1 MYNIPKLSVVGAG
14 PGDPELITIKA
25 LNALKDA
32 KVVLFDALI
41 NRELL
46 DYAPQAEHIFVGKR
60 KDKHRYSQDEIN
72 ELIVKFALERG
83 HVVRLKGGDPFIF
96 GRGSEEVNYAR
107 SKGLETAV
115 VSGITSSI
123 AVPANVGIPL
133 TQRGT
138 SESFW
143 VITGTTSQRKLS
155 DDVRLAAQS
164 TATVVIL
171 MGMGKL
177 AEIVEIFSKN
187 GKAETPVG
195 IIQNGTT
202 AYEKSGFGRIKSIE
216 KVVAEKQ
223 LTAPAIIVIGE
234 VVKESGKLEK
244 VFENFQKVELS
255 NSHPVA
261 IGRGQGA

>member
-1 MYNIPKLSVVGAG
+1 MYNQPKLSVVGAG

-25 LNALKDA
+25 VRALESA
-32 KVVLFDALI
+32 KVVLYDALI

-46 DYAPQAEHIFVGKR
+46 EYAPQAEHIFVGKR
-60 KDKHRYSQDEIN
+60 KDRHRYSQDEIN
-72 ELIVKFALERG
+72 ELIVKYALERG

-96 GRGSEEVNYAR
+96 GRGSEEINYAR
-107 SKGLETAV
+107 KHGLETAV

-143 VITGTTSQRKLS
+143 VITGTTSNKKLS
-155 DDVRLAAQS
+155 EDVKLAAQS
-164 TATVVIL
+164 TATVAIL

-177 AEIVEIFSKN
+177 EEIVEVFKSF
-187 GKAETPVG
+187 GKKDIPVG

-202 AYEKSGFGRIKSIE
+202 VNEKSGFGTIDTIVD
-216 KVVAEKQ
+216 VVSDKK
-223 LTAPAIIVIGE
+223 LTSPAIIVIGE
-234 VVKESGKLEK
+234 VVKEANALQQVFQNVQSIPQQSKLI
-244 VFENFQKVELS
+244 N
-255 NSHPVA
+255 A
-261 IGRGQGA
+261 GAA

>member
-1 MYNIPKLSVVGAG
+1 MYNSPKLSVVGAG

-25 LNALKDA
+25 LNTLKDA

-46 DYAPQAEHIFVGKR
+46 EYAPQAEHIFVGKR

-72 ELIVKFALERG
+72 ELIVKYALERG

-96 GRGSEEVNYAR
+96 GRGSEEINYAK

-143 VITGTTSQRKLS
+143 VITGTTTQKKLS
-155 DDVRLAAQS
+155 EDVRLAAQS

-171 MGMGKL
+171 MGMAKL
-177 AEIVEIFSKN
+177 AEIVDIFSHY
-187 GKAETPVG
+187 GKENTPVG

-202 AYEKSGFGRIKSIE
+202 DNEKSGFGTIKSIE

-223 LTAPAIIVIGE
+223 LTAPSIIVIGE
-234 VVKESGKLEK
+234 VVRESGQLKA
-244 VFENFQKVELS
+244 FTENFVEYELK
-255 NSHPVA
+255 NSP
-261 IGRGQGA
+261 IGG

>member
-1 MYNIPKLSVVGAG
+1 MYNSPKLSVVGAG

-25 LNALKDA
+25 LNTLKDA

-46 DYAPQAEHIFVGKR
+46 EYAPQAEHIFVGKR

-72 ELIVKFALERG
+72 ELIVKYALERG

-96 GRGSEEVNYAR
+96 GRGSEEINYAK

-143 VITGTTSQRKLS
+143 VITGTTTQKKLS
-155 DDVRLAAQS
+155 EDVRLAAQS

-171 MGMGKL
+171 MGMAKL
-177 AEIVEIFSKN
+177 DEIVDIFSHY
-187 GKAETPVG
+187 GKENTPVG

-202 AYEKSGFGRIKSIE
+202 TNEKSGFGTIKSIE

-234 VVKESGKLEK
+234 VVRESGQLKAVLE
-244 VFENFQKVELS
+244 
-255 NSHPVA
+255 NSIEESVIINSP
-261 IGRGQGA
+261 IGG

>member
-1 MYNIPKLSVVGAG
+1 MYNSPKLSVVGAG

-46 DYAPQAEHIFVGKR
+46 EYAPQAEHIFVGKR

-72 ELIVKFALERG
+72 ELIVKYALERG

-96 GRGSEEVNYAR
+96 GRGSEEINYAK

-143 VITGTTSQRKLS
+143 VITGTTTQKKLS
-155 DDVRLAAQS
+155 EDVRLAAQS

-171 MGMGKL
+171 MGMAKL
-177 AEIVEIFSKN
+177 AEIVDIFSYY
-187 GKAETPVG
+187 GKGNIPVG

-202 AYEKSGFGRIKSIE
+202 TNEKSGFGTIKSIE

-234 VVKESGKLEK
+234 VVRESGKLK
-244 VFENFQKVELS
+244 AVLENSIEESVII
-255 NSHPVA
+255 NSP
-261 IGRGQGA
+261 IGG